1 MTGMI
6 NTKPFFDLIDCG
18 RVSGGVAARGGF
30 SGVER
35 KIDGGVVSPTLCRSI
50 GFGQMPVGRNAGKDG
65 GTSDGTRIEKGS
77 GEIWR
82 QCRFGGASESF
93 VVGWSKSQVREIF
106 MIHVGCTRWV
116 TSSTDN
122 IMKIHACITLTV
134 EFIRTCM
141 FLFFFIMCK
150 YK

>member
-35 KIDGGVVSPTLCRSI
+35 KIDGGVVSPTLRRSI

-93 VVGWSKSQVREIF
+93 VVGWSKSQVREI
-106 MIHVGCTRWV
+106 CLY
-116 TSSTDN
+116 D
-122 IMKIHACITLTV
+122 
-134 EFIRTCM
+134 TCWLYSLCN
-141 FLFFFIMCK
+141 FQYRQHYENTCLYNFEC
-150 YK
+150 